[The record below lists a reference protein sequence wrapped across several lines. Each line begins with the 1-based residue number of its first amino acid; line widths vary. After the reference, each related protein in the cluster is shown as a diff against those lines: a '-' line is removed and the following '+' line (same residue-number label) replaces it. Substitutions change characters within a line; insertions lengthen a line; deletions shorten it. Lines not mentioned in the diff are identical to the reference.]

1 MMTMM
6 NTFRCGPENDIFNQ
20 NWVQVLSHLNFLSSS
35 KLEQLSLLELRDRP
49 EADIEILEFRLKLL
63 NMVFAFD
70 SFLST
75 LDKGKF

>member
-1 MMTMM
+1 MTTMM
-6 NTFRCGPENDIFNQ
+6 NTFRCGPENDNSFNQ
-20 NWVQVLSHLNFLSSS
+20 NWVLSHLNFLSSS

-75 LDKGKF
+75 LDKGKL